1 MLINISIF
9 INMLLNEEIS
19 RIKNLMDITEEVRN
33 RNLFKNFDLTE
44 FKDYPPPSDNSEETK
59 KEIKYLKT
67 IDVKKRFIQKKDDID
82 GNFIEFLES
91 KNIDEKKLIYKLD
104 ESARIVILELKN
116 FYKRPRP
123 FRLDSKL
130 TDPMLKSTDG
140 FAYPSGHST
149 QSNLIYLVLS
159 DKYPKYRKELKK
171 IKDDIVYSRQMAKA
185 HYPSDIKFGEKLAK
199 SLFKHLKENN
209 LIN

>member
-1 MLINISIF
+1 
-9 INMLLNEEIS
+9 MLLNEEIN
-19 RIKNLMDITEEVRN
+19 RIKNLMDINEESRK

-44 FKDYPPPSDNSEETK
+44 FKNYPPSPENSKETK
-59 KEIKYLKT
+59 KEIEYLKN
-67 IDVKKRFIQKKDDID
+67 INLEKRFVQKNDDID
-82 GNFIEFLES
+82 ANFNDFLLT
-91 KNIDEKKLIYKLD
+91 KDIDEKKLIFKLG

-123 FRLDSKL
+123 FRVDSKL

-159 DKYPKYRKELKK
+159 DKYPNYRKELKK

-199 SLFKHLKENN
+199 SLFKHLKESN
-209 LIN
+209 LIG

>member
-1 MLINISIF
+1 
-9 INMLLNEEIS
+9 MLLSEEIG
-19 RIKNLMDITEEVRN
+19 RIKKLMNIQEGN
-33 RNLFKNFDLTE
+33 IFKKFNLFDFKNE
-44 FKDYPPPSDNSEETK
+44 PPPSDNSTETK
-59 KEIKYLKT
+59 KEIQYLKQ
-67 IDVKKRFIQKKDDID
+67 IDLKKRFVQEKDNIPQ
-82 GNFIEFLES
+82 NFIDFLE
-91 KNIDEKKLIYKLD
+91 KNSINETKLIYKLLGD
-104 ESARIVILELKN
+104 VRYVIVELKN

-123 FRLDSKL
+123 FRVDSKL
-130 TDPMLKSTDG
+130 NDPMLKSTEG

-159 DKYPKYRKELKK
+159 YKYPKLKGDLKK

-199 SLFKHLKENN
+199 SLFKYLKENN

>member
-1 MLINISIF
+1 MKI
-9 INMLLNEEIS
+9 LNEIY
-19 RIKNLMDITEEVRN
+19 RIKNLMKVNEGKNDNFFKDFDLTI
-33 RNLFKNFDLTE
+33 FKNF
-44 FKDYPPPSDNSEETK
+44 PPPSDNSKETK
-59 KEIKYLKT
+59 KEIKYLKS
-67 IDVKKRFIQKKDDID
+67 IDLKKRFVQEKDRID
-82 GNFIEFLES
+82 QNFIEFLSTKEI
-91 KNIDEKKLIYKLD
+91 NEKSLIKKVLD
-104 ESARIVILELKN
+104 DARFIILELKN

-130 TDPMLKSTDG
+130 NDPMLKSTDG

-159 DKYPKYRKELKK
+159 DKYPKYRSELKK

-185 HYPSDIKFGEKLAK
+185 HYPSDIKFGEKLSK

-209 LIN
+209 LIS